1 MISAYAPDLNFE
13 LVEQLASSTR
23 GLIQRDIEKYV
34 DEFHFHGSITY
45 HIDHPT
51 NTCDPYTGNWCEHL
65 MAFEWLEQIVKNA
78 GFSVEIMP
86 GRYNTFGSLLKK
98 SVKVF
103 LNAMIH
109 ILGRRGMFIAP
120 YYVVYADFAE
130 QGAAANLPTPLSR
143 LRKES

>member
-1 MISAYAPDLNFE
+1 
-13 LVEQLASSTR
+13 
-23 GLIQRDIEKYV
+23 
-34 DEFHFHGSITY
+34 
-45 HIDHPT
+45 
-51 NTCDPYTGNWCEHL
+51 